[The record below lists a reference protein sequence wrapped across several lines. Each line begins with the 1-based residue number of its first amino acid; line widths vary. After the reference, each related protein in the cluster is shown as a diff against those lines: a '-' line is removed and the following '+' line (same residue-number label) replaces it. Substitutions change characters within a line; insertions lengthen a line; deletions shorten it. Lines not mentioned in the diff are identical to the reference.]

1 MFKMPN
7 NSKLP
12 IFVIFTT
19 VVLDSMGIG
28 IIIPVMP
35 ALFADVTGTEKISDI
50 AIWGG
55 LLASTFAL
63 MQFIFGPILG
73 ALSDRYGRK
82 PILLLALFVMAAY
95 YLLMGFAQ
103 TLWLLFLGRLIG
115 GITAATHATA
125 NAYMADI
132 SSPEEKAARFGM
144 LGAGFGLGF
153 VLGPLIGGLLGE
165 WGPRAPFFAAAML
178 AAANGVLCY
187 FVLKES
193 LKTKNRREFMWYRAN
208 PIGAILD
215 LRKFEGIYSLL
226 LVFLL
231 FTVGTSIYAA
241 IWPFFTVERFNW
253 SPGMI
258 GISLTIYGVCF
269 AIVQGVL
276 VRPAIKIWGEKKTII
291 IGFCFEFSAMVT
303 FAFLTD
309 GKILIILI
317 PLASLGVLAQ
327 PAIQAILSKS
337 VGDDRQGAIQG
348 VASSLNAIAMVITP
362 ITMTWILAVFS
373 DKTAK
378 YYFPG
383 MPFLF
388 SALMV
393 LLCLFIISRRK
404 TASTL

>member
-1 MFKMPN
+1 MPN

-35 ALFADVTGTEKISDI
+35 ALFAEVTGSEKISDI

-231 FTVGTSIYAA
+231 FTIGTSIYAA
-241 IWPFFTVERFNW
+241 IWPFFTVERFSW

-388 SALMV
+388 SALIV

-404 TASTL
+404 LASTL

>member
-1 MFKMPN
+1 MPN

-35 ALFADVTGTEKISDI
+35 ALFAEVTGTEKISDI

-193 LKTKNRREFMWYRAN
+193 LKTKNQREFMWYRAN

-231 FTVGTSIYAA
+231 FTIGTSIYAA
-241 IWPFFTVERFNW
+241 IWPFFTVERFSW

-393 LLCLFIISRRK
+393 LLCLFIISRRNL
-404 TASTL
+404 ASTL

>member
-1 MFKMPN
+1 MPN

-35 ALFADVTGTEKISDI
+35 ALFAEVTGSEKISDI

-193 LKTKNRREFMWYRAN
+193 LKSKNRREFMWYRAN

-231 FTVGTSIYAA
+231 FTIGTSIYAA
-241 IWPFFTVERFNW
+241 IWPFFTVERFSW

-373 DKTAK
+373 DKTAR

-404 TASTL
+404 QASTL

>member
-1 MFKMPN
+1 MPN

-35 ALFADVTGTEKISDI
+35 ALFAEVTGSEKISDI

-115 GITAATHATA
+115 GVTAATHATA

-193 LKTKNRREFMWYRAN
+193 LKSKNRREFMWYRAN

-231 FTVGTSIYAA
+231 FTIGTSIYAA
-241 IWPFFTVERFNW
+241 IWPFFTVERFSW

-404 TASTL
+404 QASTL

>member
-1 MFKMPN
+1 MPN

-35 ALFADVTGTEKISDI
+35 ALFAEVTGSEKISDI

-193 LKTKNRREFMWYRAN
+193 LKSKNRREFMWYRAN

-231 FTVGTSIYAA
+231 FTIGTSIYAA
-241 IWPFFTVERFNW
+241 IWPFFTVERFSW

-404 TASTL
+404 QASTL

>member
-1 MFKMPN
+1 MPN

-12 IFVIFTT
+12 IFVILTT

-35 ALFADVTGTEKISDI
+35 ALFAEVTGSEKISDI

-187 FVLKES
+187 FVLEES

-231 FTVGTSIYAA
+231 FTIGTSIYAA
-241 IWPFFTVERFNW
+241 IWPFFTVERFSW

-276 VRPAIKIWGEKKTII
+276 VRPAIKIWGEKRTII

-373 DKTAK
+373 DRTAK

-404 TASTL
+404 LASTL

>member
-1 MFKMPN
+1 MPN

-35 ALFADVTGTEKISDI
+35 ALFAEVTGTEKISDI

-187 FVLKES
+187 FVLEES

-231 FTVGTSIYAA
+231 FTIGTSIYAA
-241 IWPFFTVERFNW
+241 IWPFFTVERFSW

-404 TASTL
+404 LASML

>member
-1 MFKMPN
+1 MPN

-35 ALFADVTGTEKISDI
+35 ALFAEVTGSEKISDI

-231 FTVGTSIYAA
+231 FTIGTSIYAA
-241 IWPFFTVERFNW
+241 IWPFFTVERFSW

-291 IGFCFEFSAMVT
+291 IGFCFEFSAMIT

-309 GKILIILI
+309 GRILIILI

-404 TASTL
+404 QASTL

>member
-1 MFKMPN
+1 MPN

-35 ALFADVTGTEKISDI
+35 ALFAEVTGSEKISDI

-193 LKTKNRREFMWYRAN
+193 LKSKNRREFMWYRAN

-231 FTVGTSIYAA
+231 FTIGTSIYAA
-241 IWPFFTVERFNW
+241 IWPFFTVERFSW

-291 IGFCFEFSAMVT
+291 IGFCFEFSAMIT

-404 TASTL
+404 QASTL

>member
-1 MFKMPN
+1 MPN

-125 NAYMADI
+125 NAYIADI

-193 LKTKNRREFMWYRAN
+193 LKTKNRREFMWHRAN

-231 FTVGTSIYAA
+231 FTIGTSIYAA

-276 VRPAIKIWGEKKTII
+276 VRPAIKIWGEEKTII

-317 PLASLGVLAQ
+317 RLASLGVLAQ

-393 LLCLFIISRRK
+393 LLCLFILSRRK
-404 TASTL
+404 PASTL

>member
-1 MFKMPN
+1 MPN

-231 FTVGTSIYAA
+231 FTIGTSIYAA
-241 IWPFFTVERFNW
+241 IWPFFTVERFSW

-404 TASTL
+404 LASTL

>member
-1 MFKMPN
+1 MPN

-35 ALFADVTGTEKISDI
+35 ALFAEVTGTEKISDI

-231 FTVGTSIYAA
+231 FTIGTSIYAA
-241 IWPFFTVERFNW
+241 IWPFFTVERFSW

-404 TASTL
+404 QASTL

>member
-1 MFKMPN
+1 MPN

-35 ALFADVTGTEKISDI
+35 ALFAEVTGSEKISDI

-132 SSPEEKAARFGM
+132 SSPEEKAAHFGM

-187 FVLKES
+187 FVLTES

-241 IWPFFTVERFNW
+241 IWPFFTVERFSW

-258 GISLTIYGVCF
+258 GISLTIYGICF

-348 VASSLNAIAMVITP
+348 VASSLNAIAMVVTP

-383 MPFLF
+383 MPFLI

-404 TASTL
+404 PASTL

>member
-1 MFKMPN
+1 MPN

-35 ALFADVTGTEKISDI
+35 ALFAGVTGTEKISDI

-193 LKTKNRREFMWYRAN
+193 LKTKNQREFMWYRAN

-231 FTVGTSIYAA
+231 FTIGTSIYAA
-241 IWPFFTVERFNW
+241 IWPFFTVERFSW

-404 TASTL
+404 LASTL

>member
-1 MFKMPN
+1 MPN

-12 IFVIFTT
+12 IFVILTT

-35 ALFADVTGTEKISDI
+35 ALFAEVTGSEKISDI
-50 AIWGG
+50 ALWGG

-193 LKTKNRREFMWYRAN
+193 LKTKNQREFMWYRAN

-231 FTVGTSIYAA
+231 FTIGTSIYAA
-241 IWPFFTVERFNW
+241 IWPFFTVERFSW

-404 TASTL
+404 LASTL

>member
-1 MFKMPN
+1 MPN

-187 FVLKES
+187 LVLKES

-231 FTVGTSIYAA
+231 FTIGTSIYAA

-276 VRPAIKIWGEKKTII
+276 VRPVIKIWGEKKTII

-373 DKTAK
+373 DKTAN

-393 LLCLFIISRRK
+393 LLCLFILSRRK
-404 TASTL
+404 PASTL

>member
-1 MFKMPN
+1 MPN

-35 ALFADVTGTEKISDI
+35 ALFAEVTGSEKISDI

-193 LKTKNRREFMWYRAN
+193 LKSKNRREFMWYRAN

-231 FTVGTSIYAA
+231 FTIGTSIYAA
-241 IWPFFTVERFNW
+241 IWPFFTVERFSW

-362 ITMTWILAVFS
+362 VTMTWILAVFS

-383 MPFLF
+383 MPFLL

-404 TASTL
+404 QASTL

>member
-1 MFKMPN
+1 MPN

-35 ALFADVTGTEKISDI
+35 ALFAEVTGTEKISDI

-193 LKTKNRREFMWYRAN
+193 LKSKNRREFMWYRAN

-231 FTVGTSIYAA
+231 FTIGTSIYAA
-241 IWPFFTVERFNW
+241 IWPFFTVERFEW
-253 SPGMI
+253 SPSMI

-276 VRPAIKIWGEKKTII
+276 VRPAIKIWGENKTII
-291 IGFCFEFSAMVT
+291 IGFCIEFSAMVT
-303 FAFLTD
+303 FAFLTN
-309 GKILIILI
+309 GKILIMLI

-362 ITMTWILAVFS
+362 ITMTWVLAVFS

-383 MPFLF
+383 MPFLV
-388 SALMV
+388 SAFMV
-393 LLCLFIISRRK
+393 LLCLLIISRRK
-404 TASTL
+404 QGITP

>member
-1 MFKMPN
+1 MPN

-35 ALFADVTGTEKISDI
+35 ALFAEVTGTEKISDI

-115 GITAATHATA
+115 GVTAATHATA

-187 FVLKES
+187 FVLEES

-241 IWPFFTVERFNW
+241 IWPFFTVERFSW

-404 TASTL
+404 LASTL

>member
-1 MFKMPN
+1 MPN

-35 ALFADVTGTEKISDI
+35 ALFAEVTGTEKISDI

-115 GITAATHATA
+115 GVTAATHATA

-187 FVLKES
+187 FVLEES

-231 FTVGTSIYAA
+231 FTIGTSIYAA
-241 IWPFFTVERFNW
+241 IWPFFTVERFSW

>member
-1 MFKMPN
+1 MPN

-115 GITAATHATA
+115 GVTAATHATA

-193 LKTKNRREFMWYRAN
+193 LKTKNRRDFMWYRAN

-231 FTVGTSIYAA
+231 FTIGTSIYAA
-241 IWPFFTVERFNW
+241 IWPFFTVERFSW

-404 TASTL
+404 LASTL

>member
-1 MFKMPN
+1 MPQ

-12 IFVIFTT
+12 IIVIFIT

-35 ALFADVTGTEKISDI
+35 ALFAEVTGSTKISDI
-50 AIWGG
+50 AVWGG

-73 ALSDRYGRK
+73 ALSDKYGRK
-82 PILLLALFVMAAY
+82 PILLLALFVMAVY

-103 TLWLLFLGRLIG
+103 TLWLLFIGRLIG

-132 SSPEEKAARFGM
+132 SLPEEKAARFGM

-153 VLGPLIGGLLGE
+153 VLGPLIGGVLGE
-165 WGPRAPFFAAAML
+165 LGPRAPFFVAAIL
-178 AAANGVLCY
+178 AASNGVLCF
-187 FVLKES
+187 FVLRES
-193 LKTKNRREFMWYRAN
+193 LEVKNRREFMWHRAN

-215 LRKFEGIYSLL
+215 LRKFDGIYSLL

-231 FTVGTSIYAA
+231 FTIGTSIYAA
-241 IWPFFTVERFNW
+241 IWPFFTVERFEW
-253 SPGMI
+253 SPSMI

-276 VRPAIKIWGEKKTII
+276 VRPAIKIWGENKTII
-291 IGFCFEFSAMVT
+291 IGFCIEFSAMVT
-303 FAFLTD
+303 LAFLTN
-309 GKILIILI
+309 GKILIIII

-327 PAIQAILSKS
+327 PAIQAVLSKS
-337 VGDDRQGAIQG
+337 VSDDRQGAIQG

-362 ITMTWILAVFS
+362 ITMTWVLAVFS

-383 MPFLF
+383 MPFLV

-393 LLCLFIISRRK
+393 LLCLIIISRRK
-404 TASTL
+404 QVITP

>member
-1 MFKMPN
+1 MPN

-12 IFVIFTT
+12 IFVILTT

-35 ALFADVTGTEKISDI
+35 ALFAEVTGTEKISDI

-115 GITAATHATA
+115 GVTAATHATA

-231 FTVGTSIYAA
+231 FTIGTSIYAA
-241 IWPFFTVERFNW
+241 IWPFFTVERFSW

-404 TASTL
+404 LASTL

>member
-1 MFKMPN
+1 MPN

-231 FTVGTSIYAA
+231 FTIGTSIYAA
-241 IWPFFTVERFNW
+241 IWPFFTVERFSW

-393 LLCLFIISRRK
+393 LLCLFVISRRK
-404 TASTL
+404 PASTL

>member
-1 MFKMPN
+1 MPN

-12 IFVIFTT
+12 IFVILTT
-19 VVLDSMGIG
+19 VVLDSIGIG

-35 ALFADVTGTEKISDI
+35 ALFAEVTGTEKISDI

-73 ALSDRYGRK
+73 ALSDKYGRK

-231 FTVGTSIYAA
+231 FTIGTSIYAA
-241 IWPFFTVERFNW
+241 IWPFFTVERFSW

-317 PLASLGVLAQ
+317 PLASFGVLAQ

-404 TASTL
+404 PASTL

>member
-1 MFKMPN
+1 MPN

-132 SSPEEKAARFGM
+132 SSPEEKAARYGM

-231 FTVGTSIYAA
+231 FTIGTSIYAA

-373 DKTAK
+373 DRTAK

-393 LLCLFIISRRK
+393 ILCLFIISRRK
-404 TASTL
+404 PAIPL

>member
-1 MFKMPN
+1 MPN

-73 ALSDRYGRK
+73 ALSDKYGRK

-187 FVLKES
+187 LVLKES

-231 FTVGTSIYAA
+231 FTIGTSIYAA

-337 VGDDRQGAIQG
+337 VGNDRQGAIQG

-373 DKTAK
+373 DKTAN

-393 LLCLFIISRRK
+393 LLCLFILSRRK
-404 TASTL
+404 PASTL

>member
-1 MFKMPN
+1 MPN

-12 IFVIFTT
+12 IFVILTT
-19 VVLDSMGIG
+19 VVLDSIGIG

-35 ALFADVTGTEKISDI
+35 ALFAEVTGSEKISDI

-231 FTVGTSIYAA
+231 FTIGTSIYAA
-241 IWPFFTVERFNW
+241 IWPFFTVERFSW

-269 AIVQGVL
+269 AVVQGVL

-404 TASTL
+404 LASTL

>member
-1 MFKMPN
+1 MPN

-82 PILLLALFVMAAY
+82 PILLLALLVMAAY

-231 FTVGTSIYAA
+231 FTIGTSIYAA

-276 VRPAIKIWGEKKTII
+276 VRPAIKIWGEEKTII

-404 TASTL
+404 PASTL

>member
-1 MFKMPN
+1 MPN

-231 FTVGTSIYAA
+231 FTIGTSIYAA

-276 VRPAIKIWGEKKTII
+276 VRPAIKIWGEEKTII

-393 LLCLFIISRRK
+393 LLCLFILSRRK
-404 TASTL
+404 PASTL

>member
-1 MFKMPN
+1 MPN

-35 ALFADVTGTEKISDI
+35 ALFAEVTGSEKISDI

-231 FTVGTSIYAA
+231 FTIGTSIYAA
-241 IWPFFTVERFNW
+241 IWPFFTVERFSW

-317 PLASLGVLAQ
+317 PLASFGVLAQ

-404 TASTL
+404 PASTL

>member
-1 MFKMPN
+1 MPN

-35 ALFADVTGTEKISDI
+35 ALFAEVTGTEKISDI

-115 GITAATHATA
+115 GVTAATHATA

-165 WGPRAPFFAAAML
+165 WGSRAPFFAAAML

-231 FTVGTSIYAA
+231 FTIGTSIYAA
-241 IWPFFTVERFNW
+241 IWPFFTVERFSW

-404 TASTL
+404 LASTL

>member
-1 MFKMPN
+1 MPN

-35 ALFADVTGTEKISDI
+35 ALFAEVTGSEKISDI

-193 LKTKNRREFMWYRAN
+193 LKSKNRREFMWYRAN

-231 FTVGTSIYAA
+231 FTIGTSIYAA
-241 IWPFFTVERFNW
+241 IWPFFTVERFSW

-393 LLCLFIISRRK
+393 LLCLFIISRRNL
-404 TASTL
+404 ASTL

>member
-1 MFKMPN
+1 MPN

-193 LKTKNRREFMWYRAN
+193 LKTKNRRECMWFRAN

-231 FTVGTSIYAA
+231 FTIGTSIYAA

-276 VRPAIKIWGEKKTII
+276 VRPAI
-291 IGFCFEFSAMVT
+291 
-303 FAFLTD
+303 
-309 GKILIILI
+309 
-317 PLASLGVLAQ
+317 
-327 PAIQAILSKS
+327 
-337 VGDDRQGAIQG
+337 
-348 VASSLNAIAMVITP
+348 
-362 ITMTWILAVFS
+362 
-373 DKTAK
+373 
-378 YYFPG
+378 
-383 MPFLF
+383 
-388 SALMV
+388 
-393 LLCLFIISRRK
+393 
-404 TASTL
+404 

>member
-1 MFKMPN
+1 MPQ

-12 IFVIFTT
+12 IIVIFIT

-35 ALFADVTGTEKISDI
+35 ALFAEVTGSTKISDI
-50 AIWGG
+50 AVWGG

-73 ALSDRYGRK
+73 ALSDKYGRK
-82 PILLLALFVMAAY
+82 PILLLALFVMAVY

-103 TLWLLFLGRLIG
+103 TLWLLFIGRLIG

-132 SSPEEKAARFGM
+132 SLPEEKAARFGM

-153 VLGPLIGGLLGE
+153 VLGPLIGGVLGE
-165 WGPRAPFFAAAML
+165 LGPRAPFFVAAIL
-178 AAANGVLCY
+178 AASNGVLCF
-187 FVLKES
+187 FVLRES
-193 LKTKNRREFMWYRAN
+193 LEVKNRREFMWHRAN

-215 LRKFEGIYSLL
+215 LRKFDGIYSLL

-231 FTVGTSIYAA
+231 FTIGTSIYAA
-241 IWPFFTVERFNW
+241 IWPFFTVERFEW
-253 SPGMI
+253 SPSMI

-276 VRPAIKIWGEKKTII
+276 VRPAIKIWGENKTII
-291 IGFCFEFSAMVT
+291 IGFCIEFSAMVT
-303 FAFLTD
+303 FAFLTN

-327 PAIQAILSKS
+327 PAIQAVLSKS
-337 VGDDRQGAIQG
+337 VGNDRQGAIQG

-362 ITMTWILAVFS
+362 ITMTWVLAVFS
-373 DKTAK
+373 DKTTK

-383 MPFLF
+383 MPFLV
-388 SALMV
+388 SASMV
-393 LLCLFIISRRK
+393 FLCVLIISRRK
-404 TASTL
+404 QVITP

>member
-1 MFKMPN
+1 MPN

-35 ALFADVTGTEKISDI
+35 ALFAEVTGTEKISDI

-193 LKTKNRREFMWYRAN
+193 LKSKNRREFMWYRAN

-231 FTVGTSIYAA
+231 FTIGTSIYAA
-241 IWPFFTVERFNW
+241 IWPFFTVERFSW

-404 TASTL
+404 PASTL

>member
-1 MFKMPN
+1 MPN

-35 ALFADVTGTEKISDI
+35 ALFAEVTGTEKISDI

-115 GITAATHATA
+115 GVTAATHATA

-187 FVLKES
+187 FVLEES

-231 FTVGTSIYAA
+231 FTIGTSIYAA
-241 IWPFFTVERFNW
+241 IWPFFTVERFSW

-276 VRPAIKIWGEKKTII
+276 VRPAIKIWGEEKTII

-404 TASTL
+404 LASTL

>member
-1 MFKMPN
+1 MPN

-35 ALFADVTGTEKISDI
+35 ALFAEVTGSEKISDI

-241 IWPFFTVERFNW
+241 IWPFFTVERFSW

-393 LLCLFIISRRK
+393 LFCLFIISRRK
-404 TASTL
+404 LASTL